1 MKIGWLGVKK
11 RLIRRRPRR
20 RRMSSLHTAHYNEH
34 KERARVLIHERL
46 TYWNAFYN
54 CSYNK
59 VAIRNQST
67 RWGSCSMK
75 RNLNF
80 NYRIAL
86 LPQDLMDY
94 VIVHELCHLI
104 EFNHSPAFWAC
115 MGRALPDHEVRKG
128 VLRAI
133 NMHELHTEKCVL

>member
-11 RLIRRRPRR
+11 RLTRRRPRR
-20 RRMSSLHTAHYNEH
+20 RRVSLHTAHYNEH
-34 KERARVLIHERL
+34 KEHARVLIHERL
-46 TYWNAFYN
+46 MYWNTFYN
-54 CSYNK
+54 CTYNK

-86 LPQDLMDY
+86 LPQELMDY

-104 EFNHSPAFWAC
+104 EFNHSPAFWEC
-115 MGRALPDHEVRKG
+115 VGRALPDHEVRKG

>member
-1 MKIGWLGVKK
+1 MKIGWLGV
-11 RLIRRRPRR
+11 RRRFAAGRRRRRRPA
-20 RRMSSLHTAHYNEH
+20 SPHVAHYNEH
-34 KERARVLIHERL
+34 KERARILIHERL
-46 TYWNAFYN
+46 TYWNTFYN
-54 CSYNK
+54 CAYNK

-75 RNLNF
+75 KNLNF

-86 LPQDLMDY
+86 LPQELMDY

-115 MGRALPDHEVRKG
+115 MARALPDHEARKG

-133 NMHELHTEKCVL
+133 NMHELQSERLTL

>member
-1 MKIGWLGVKK
+1 MKIGWLGVRK

-20 RRMSSLHTAHYNEH
+20 RRVSLHTAHYDEH
-34 KERARVLIHERL
+34 KERARVLVHERL
-46 TYWNAFYN
+46 MYWNAFYN
-54 CSYNK
+54 CVYNK

-67 RWGSCSMK
+67 RWGSCSAK
-75 RNLNF
+75 KNLNF

-86 LPQDLMDY
+86 LPQELMDY

-115 MGRALPDHEVRKG
+115 MARALPDHEVRKEA
-128 VLRAI
+128 LRAI
-133 NMHELHTEKCVL
+133 NMYELHTKQHIL

>member
-1 MKIGWLGVKK
+1 MRIGWLGVRR
-11 RLIRRRPRR
+11 RLAGRRRRRRPA
-20 RRMSSLHTAHYNEH
+20 SLHVAHYNEH
-34 KERARVLIHERL
+34 KERARILIHERL
-46 TYWNAFYN
+46 VYWNTFYN
-54 CSYNK
+54 CTYNK

-86 LPQDLMDY
+86 LPQELMDY

-115 MGRALPDHEVRKG
+115 MARALPDHHERKSA
-128 VLRAI
+128 LQLI
-133 NMHELHTEKCVL
+133 PMHILHTEKCVL

>member
-1 MKIGWLGVKK
+1 T
-11 RLIRRRPRR
+11 RRRPRR
-20 RRMSSLHTAHYNEH
+20 RRVSHHTAHYNEH
-34 KERARVLIHERL
+34 KERARILIHERL
-46 TYWNAFYN
+46 TYWNTFYN

-86 LPQDLMDY
+86 LPQELMDY

-104 EFNHSPAFWAC
+104 EFNHSSAFWAC
-115 MGRALPDHEVRKG
+115 MGRALPDHHERKIALQH
-128 VLRAI
+128 VP
-133 NMHELHTEKCVL
+133 MHTLHTEKCVL

>member
-1 MKIGWLGVKK
+1 MRIGWFGVQK
-11 RLIRRRPRR
+11 RPTRRRLRR
-20 RRMSSLHTAHYNEH
+20 RRVGLHTAHYLEH

-46 TYWNAFYN
+46 VHWNMFYN
-54 CSYNK
+54 CVYNK

-67 RWGSCSMK
+67 RWGSCSQK
-75 RNLNF
+75 KNLNF

-86 LPQDLMDY
+86 LPQELMDY

-115 MGRALPDHEVRKG
+115 MARALPDHEERKAT
-128 VLRAI
+128 LRAVS
-133 NMHELHTEKCVL
+133 MHELHTEKCVL